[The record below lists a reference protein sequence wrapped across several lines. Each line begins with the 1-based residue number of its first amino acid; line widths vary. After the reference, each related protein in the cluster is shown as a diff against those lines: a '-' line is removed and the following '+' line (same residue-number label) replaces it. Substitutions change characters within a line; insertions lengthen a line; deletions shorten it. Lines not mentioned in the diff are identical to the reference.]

1 MGNTKTFPNHS
12 SCHTSVHVTGY
23 AYLEPLPMGLHL
35 EDDTGVWLGKGI
47 SVGNAFAR
55 HTQLH
60 FGQTGAVEDTQCIG
74 SRLIN
79 VAHLLHSV
87 LGKEKRKKDMS
98 IITVFVKGES
108 LAFTLQ
114 EIVQYTVSNTEYINY
129 LAFHSRVTVS
139 GKQTKLK
146 KNKNLQ

>member
-1 MGNTKTFPNHS
+1 
-12 SCHTSVHVTGY
+12 
-23 AYLEPLPMGLHL
+23 
-35 EDDTGVWLGKGI
+35 
-47 SVGNAFAR
+47 
-55 HTQLH
+55 
-60 FGQTGAVEDTQCIG
+60 
-74 SRLIN
+74 
-79 VAHLLHSV
+79 
-87 LGKEKRKKDMS
+87 MS

-146 KNKNLQ
+146 KKKKPPMSARALGEEHYFYMIYIHLHNKISSL